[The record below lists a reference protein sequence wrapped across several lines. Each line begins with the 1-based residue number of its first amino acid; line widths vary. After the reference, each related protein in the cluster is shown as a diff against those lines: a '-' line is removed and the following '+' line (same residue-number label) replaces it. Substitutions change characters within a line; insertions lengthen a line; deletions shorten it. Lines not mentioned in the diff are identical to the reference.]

1 MKYKTK
7 HILSLVITPIIVLV
21 FAWHL
26 ASVYLMLPGPL
37 EEEQVIIIEPGT
49 RIYQIADILHREG
62 VIQNKLVF
70 KIIAKFYSKFRSP
83 LRSGEYEFTKHITPL
98 QVIRILSSGK
108 SVVHK
113 LVIPEGTTVVEI
125 ISKIKSEPRF
135 IGAIQENVEEGFL
148 MPSTYFYTFRDQRS
162 KLIAHMKSLMSDVL
176 DEMMPKLS
184 QDSPLKT
191 RLDVLTLASIV
202 EKEAM
207 YDDEKP
213 RIAGVFINRLRK
225 KMKLQAD
232 PTTIYAITLGKYK
245 LDHPLTKKELLTKSP
260 FNTYYVAGLPPSPIA
275 CPGRKAIEA
284 VIFPM
289 STKELYFV
297 VDGSGRH
304 KFSASLEAHNINIDQ
319 YRRSKSIKNN

>member
-1 MKYKTK
+1 MKNKLKYLSSPLVLSIIAI
-7 HILSLVITPIIVLV
+7 ILLG
-21 FAWHL
+21 HL
-26 ASVYLMLPGPL
+26 IFIYLMLPGPL
-37 EEEQVIIIEPGT
+37 EEEKVIIIEPHT
-49 RIYQIADILHREG
+49 RITDIAKNLSEAG
-62 VIQNKLVF
+62 VVHNKLAF
-70 KIIAKFYSKFRSP
+70 NIIAKFYSRLRSP

-113 LVIPEGTTVVEI
+113 LVIPEGTTVSEI
-125 ISKIKSEPRF
+125 IGKLESEHRF
-135 IGAIQENVEEGFL
+135 IGSINENVEEGFL

-162 KLIAHMKSLMSDVL
+162 KLILHMKSLMSEAL
-176 DEMMPKLS
+176 DELMPKLS
-184 QDSPLKT
+184 KDSPLKT

-245 LDHPLTKKELLTKSP
+245 LDHPLTRKELLTQSP
-260 FNTYYVAGLPPSPIA
+260 YNTYYAMGLPPTPIA
-275 CPGRKAIEA
+275 CPGKKAIEA
-284 VIFPM
+284 VISPM
-289 STKELYFV
+289 QTNDLYFV
-297 VDGSGRH
+297 VNGTGRH
-304 KFSASLEAHNINIDQ
+304 NFASSLEAHNINIAS
-319 YRRSKSIKNN
+319 YKKTKSIKKD

>member
-7 HILSLVITPIIVLV
+7 HIIALALIPIISLV

-26 ASVYLMLPGPL
+26 VSVYLMLPGPL
-37 EEEQVIIIEPGT
+37 EEEKVIIIEPNT
-49 RIYQIADILHREG
+49 RIYQIADILHKEG
-62 VIQNKLVF
+62 VLQHKFAF
-70 KIIAKFYSKFRSP
+70 KMIAKFYSKFKSP

-98 QVIRILSSGK
+98 QVIRILASGQ

-113 LVIPEGTTVVEI
+113 LVIPEGTTVAEI
-125 ISKIKSEPRF
+125 LSKIESEHRF
-135 IGAIQENVEEGFL
+135 IGAIQENVEEGYL

-162 KLIAHMKSLMSDVL
+162 KLIAHMKGLMTETL
-176 DEMMPKLS
+176 DELMPKLS
-184 QDSPLKT
+184 KDSPLKT

-213 RIAGVFINRLRK
+213 HIAGVFINRMRK
-225 KMKLQAD
+225 RMKLQAD

-245 LDHPLTKKELLTKSP
+245 LDHPLTRKELLIKSP
-260 FNTYYVAGLPPSPIA
+260 FNTYYALGLPPTPIA

-284 VIFPM
+284 VISPM
-289 STKELYFV
+289 NTKDLYFV
-297 VDGSGRH
+297 VDGTGRH
-304 KFSASLEAHNINIDQ
+304 KFSASLEGHNINIDQ
-319 YRRSKSIKNN
+319 YRRSKSIKKN